1 MIFGI
6 GLSRTGT
13 TSLHHAL
20 ELLGYRSA
28 PSSAAL
34 LDDQYDRLLDRY
46 DAFTDN
52 PIPFMYRDLDAR
64 YPGSKFILTTRPL
77 AGWLASME
85 WLFDEGLLR
94 LDRRTRRQGRR
105 MHRQLYGLRHF
116 RPERLSEIYR
126 SHHDG
131 VDEFFKHRP
140 DDLLRMDLGELANPW
155 EPLCEFLGVKE
166 PLEPFPSSNGR
177 GDRLPA
183 RSVRD

>member
-85 WLFDEGLLR
+85 WLFDEGLLHHR
-94 LDRRTRRQGRR
+94 RGAQTEVDRMALKSVRAHGS
-105 MHRQLYGLRHF
+105 L
-116 RPERLSEIYR
+116 
-126 SHHDG
+126 
-131 VDEFFKHRP
+131 
-140 DDLLRMDLGELANPW
+140 
-155 EPLCEFLGVKE
+155 PLVT
-166 PLEPFPSSNGR
+166 PSSSP
-177 GDRLPA
+177 PA
-183 RSVRD
+183 RIRHSSANGVSNVGFSRSASCWFR